1 MVHRGLG
8 RGRPLSPDLRVYLSL
23 GVYQSLD
30 DEVHAREEAVEQGA
44 WKIGRQEVVSDSTGV

>member
-1 MVHRGLG
+1 M
-8 RGRPLSPDLRVYLSL
+8 